1 MCFQYVFN
9 TLPFLYYICK
19 IGYWKQSLNS
29 SWNEYAIRVTIC
41 IVELECIYELM
52 NFSKKS
58 TSARLSEES
67 SAPRYLEADPRIQYE
82 KYMSRLLSDLPLSYL
97 Q

>member
-1 MCFQYVFN
+1 M
-9 TLPFLYYICK
+9 
-19 IGYWKQSLNS
+19 
-29 SWNEYAIRVTIC
+29 
-41 IVELECIYELM
+41 VELECIYALM

-82 KYMSRLLSDLPLSYL
+82 KYMPRLLSDLPLSYL